1 MPDPYTDYLN
11 IRAKGNQ
18 SDPYSDWKKLSGTTS
33 PPQAGDP
40 YTEYLNLLTQQQEAI
55 TPTKEESNDLMPR
68 HSVGFGGALWE
79 GFKSGLTLGYVA
91 DEPLED
97 MTTGEMS
104 GMLIGELA
112 GGLGPLTVASAFT
125 GGFGGVAAGSE

>member
-11 IRAKGNQ
+11 LSGQ
-18 SDPYSDWKKLSGTTS
+18 GDESDPYSDWKKLSGTTS

-55 TPTKEESNDLMPR
+55 TPTKEEANDLMPR

-79 GFKSGLTLGYVA
+79 GFKSGLTLSYVA
-91 DEPLED
+91 LVE
-97 MTTGEMS
+97 
-104 GMLIGELA
+104 
-112 GGLGPLTVASAFT
+112 
-125 GGFGGVAAGSE
+125 